1 MKISQSVLVFKKG
14 DPTSIKSYRPIS
26 LIPVFAKVLEAITKE
41 QMVNYFQSNSMF
53 SGSQHGFRQRRS
65 TVTTSAQL
73 INSTLEVFEKG
84 DSMTLKIHDLSKA
97 FECVSHSI
105 LLNKL
110 KVYGVKG
117 RVH

>member
-1 MKISQSVLVFKKG
+1 MKISQTVLVFKKG
-14 DPTSIKSYRPIS
+14 DPTSIESYRPIS
-26 LIPVFAKVLEAITKE
+26 LIQVFAKVQEAITKE

-65 TVTTSAQL
+65 TVTASAQL

-84 DSMTLKIHDLSKA
+84 DSMSIHDLSKA